1 MITLSINFYFW
12 VPMGILI
19 VVFLFAFY
27 KRYKMIK
34 GMTDTPDSEKLK
46 ILSDKNFKS
55 TIANG
60 ISLVDFWVPWCMPCK
75 IQGPIV
81 SEVADEIGDKVNVC
95 KLDVDQNKRTAS
107 EYKIRSIP
115 TIWIF
120 KNGKVVKQFTGV
132 KTKNVL
138 IKALK
143 EELDR

>member
-1 MITLSINFYFW
+1 MNLYFW

-19 VVFLFAFY
+19 VIFLFAFY

-34 GMTDTPDSEKLK
+34 GMTEGPDSEKLK
-46 ILSDKNFKS
+46 ILTDKNFKS

-60 ISLVDFWVPWCMPCK
+60 ISLVDFWAPWCTPCK

-81 SEVADEIGDKVNVC
+81 SEVAEEIGDEANIC

-107 EYKIRSIP
+107 EFKIRSIP
-115 TIWIF
+115 SIWIF
-120 KNGKVVKQFTGV
+120 KDGKPVKQFTGV

-138 IKALK
+138 LKALK
-143 EELDR
+143 EQLDN